1 MSNSNPTP
9 DPVAELRE
17 ALEQWR
23 NAIRLGHSR
32 HMESVTSLIG
42 NLSEIY
48 LPSLLDE
55 LDQLRAIMADP
66 EKLAWELAKLRQKI
80 AAEAAKGETPCR

>member
-1 MSNSNPTP
+1 
-9 DPVAELRE
+9 
-17 ALEQWR
+17 
-23 NAIRLGHSR
+23 
-32 HMESVTSLIG
+32 MESVTSLIG